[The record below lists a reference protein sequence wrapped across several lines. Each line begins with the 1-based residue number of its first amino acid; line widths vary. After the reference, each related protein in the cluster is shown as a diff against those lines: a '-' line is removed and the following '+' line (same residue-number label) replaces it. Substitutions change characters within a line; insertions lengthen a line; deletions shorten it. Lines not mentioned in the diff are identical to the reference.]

1 MKRRVL
7 SLSVAAVLVAF
18 LYSVCLAE
26 TDVSLSPM
34 DQIFYAVDLDTT
46 YQQAMKL
53 IEESGLYY
61 SVREFNGTPK
71 KISIIA
77 SDIEA
82 AAKHSY
88 AASGDS
94 IQLCFDKGTN
104 ALLYMQYCDDKTLC
118 SALLYSYGTYWDFRE
133 KEPNNQYT
141 GLYYQ
146 DPMDFD
152 KNGIVMVYSNGN
164 STKTNYYPFEDKA
177 SLLERL
183 AP

>member
-1 MKRRVL
+1 MKRRGL
-7 SLSVAAVLVAF
+7 FLSVAAILCVF

-26 TDVSLSPM
+26 ADTALSPM
-34 DQIFYAVDLDTT
+34 DQLFYAVDLDTT
-46 YQQAMKL
+46 YEQAMKL
-53 IEESGLYY
+53 VEESGLYY

-82 AAKHSY
+82 AAKHRH

-146 DPMDFD
+146 DPTDFD

-164 STKTNYYPFEDKA
+164 SIKTNYYPFEDKA
-177 SLLERL
+177 SLLELL